1 MTIQVGRGTLRT
13 VITDDR
19 MAIDVR
25 MNDGSWFTLTSDEL
39 CALIRPADVVEAWR
53 RRMLAMLDGK
63 LAWTSVDAKAGVW
76 TLCAISHQTA
86 ATWQAN
92 ISDRPLRTVCVA
104 MGQCDIIGPHHAYHG
119 ERNKPAALADARVA
133 AADAARAWVD
143 EAAAGLLVAI
153 GAES

>member
-19 MAIDVR
+19 MAIGVR

-53 RRMLAMLDGK
+53 RRMLAMLDDK

-76 TLCAISHQTA
+76 TLCATPQQTC

-92 ISDRPLRTVCVA
+92 ISDRPLRTVCVSY
-104 MGQCDIIGPHHAYHG
+104 GQCDLGTVRHDHNSSKA
-119 ERNKPAALADARVA
+119 EALADARKA
-133 AADAARAWVD
+133 AVEGARAWVD
-143 EAAAGLLVAI
+143 EAAAALLVAI
-153 GAES
+153 GGQV